1 MKLHIKTIIAATSC
15 ALLLSCSSDI
25 SDNAHNVAPSD
36 KTTTISISL
45 DDTRTFIGENSDDSY
60 PLYWSEG
67 DKISVNGIESAEAV
81 INPNDPSFA
90 SFVVKG
96 EVGNKYNIAYPSA
109 PLGKVLFAENQ
120 AHHNSTTFG
129 RGALTMYGVG
139 SNASV
144 QLKPLAG
151 ILKIGIIGSSTLSCV
166 EISTADNAPISGLF
180 DIDFTTGKLTP
191 TADSKSTINYSF
203 GEGVEL
209 DKSTPTYVHIA
220 VPAGEYAALNL
231 RFCDSRGSRIAAT
244 VKASEAKP
252 IAAGTIFEFRT
263 PVCFTPSDVEV
274 GKTLPLWDEGYL
286 DIHFINSARGE
297 CCFYIL
303 PDGTTLIVDAGEIP
317 VTYGESPITQRPNIT
332 TRPYITYA
340 TYIKHFMPAGRTS
353 LDYCHLSHFHFDHLG
368 SRDVATETAP
378 AGYRKAGLLALYDQ
392 VPFNHVLDRCYP
404 DYIEKGEEG
413 EDDKTPPIIEGELAQ
428 DWKTFVKWG
437 EEEGKLTAERFAA
450 GKEQITMLYNKQ
462 RYSNFKLFNICVN
475 GYAYYL
481 VDGTP
486 KVKGAKSDGGNPA
499 SCGFHIRYGEFD
511 YIACGDLAS
520 APQNRMAYYFRDF
533 IGSGHLDA
541 FKGNHHLSSNSWG
554 SQMKANNFDP
564 QVVLNQNFY
573 KKQPDAGILEHI
585 YTLTHDVFTTNVHPD
600 LLEESNAALYTS
612 LAGYNGHI
620 VLRVMPGGESFYV
633 YMLDDGDFEYRVKSI
648 HGPYTSK

>member
-1 MKLHIKTIIAATSC
+1 MKLYTKTLIAALSC
-15 ALLLSCSSDI
+15 ALMLSCATDTTEDI
-25 SDNAHNVAPSD
+25 HNAASGG
-36 KTTTISISL
+36 KTTVISL
-45 DDTRTFIGENSDDSY
+45 SLDETRTFIGEKGSESY

-81 INPNDPSFA
+81 INPENPASA
-90 SFVVKG
+90 SFEVKG
-96 EVGNKYNIAYPSA
+96 ELGEERNIAYPAA
-109 PLGKVLFAENQ
+109 PLGKVLFAERQ
-120 AHHNSTTFG
+120 THHDNSSFG
-129 RGALTMYGVG
+129 RGALVMYGLG
-139 SNASV
+139 SGADV

-151 ILKIGIIGSSTLSCV
+151 ILKIGIVGASTLSSV
-166 EISTADNAPISGLF
+166 QISTADNTPIAGLF
-180 DIDFTTGKLTP
+180 DIDFTTGVLTP
-191 TADSKSTINYSF
+191 TADSKTTITYSF
-203 GEGVEL
+203 GEGMQL

-231 RFCDSRGSRIAAT
+231 RFCDSRGSHIAAT
-244 VKASEAKP
+244 VKATEAKP
-252 IAAGTIFEFRT
+252 IAAGTIFEFKT
-263 PVCFTPSDVEV
+263 PICFTPSDVEV
-274 GKTLPLWDEGYL
+274 GKPLPLWSEGYL

-297 CCFYIL
+297 CGFYIL
-303 PDGTTLIVDAGEIP
+303 PDGTTLVVDAGEIP
-317 VTYGESPITQRPNIT
+317 VTYGEYPITQRPNIE

-340 TYIKHFMPAGRTS
+340 TYIKHFMPAGRTA
-353 LDYCHLSHFHFDHLG
+353 LDYCNMSHFHFDHLG
-368 SRDVATETAP
+368 GRNVATETAP
-378 AGYRKAGLLALYDQ
+378 AGYRKAGLLALYDE

-404 DYIEKGEEG
+404 DYIE
-413 EDDKTPPIIEGELAQ
+413 DDKTPPILDGELAE
-428 DWKTFVKWG
+428 DWKIFIKWA
-437 EEEGKLTAERFAA
+437 EKEGKLTAARFEA

-462 RYSNFKLFNICVN
+462 RYSNFKLFNVCVN

-481 VDGTP
+481 VDGAP
-486 KVKGAKSDGGNPA
+486 RVKGSKCNGGNPP

-511 YIACGDLAS
+511 YMSCGDLAS

-533 IGSGHLDA
+533 IGSGHLEA

-554 SQMKANNFDP
+554 GQMKANNFDP

-585 YTLTHDVFTTNVHPD
+585 YTLTHEVFTSNVHPD
-600 LLEESNAALYTS
+600 LFNESNAALYTA

-620 VLRVMPGGESFYV
+620 VLRVMPGGGSFYV